1 LPHRK
6 LSEEQEIMVAD
17 AFVAGEKMADI
28 VRRLDLTRKVVRN
41 ALKRRGVYVLRRER
55 PHKFTEDERRQMVDL
70 YLNKEITRGDI
81 AKRMGVSV
89 GAVENNLIKAG
100 ITLKNKGLRSR
111 TLNLPADPALV
122 GYIAGIV
129 DGEGNI
135 LSRLRLGRR
144 LQVVVAVTSTD
155 KSLVDW
161 LMRIGGRFQR
171 DITRSSTNHFG
182 KKEVLRWIVSRRR
195 DVKLLIEAILP
206 YLIIKRADAIKAL
219 KGLDDLGD

>member
-1 LPHRK
+1 
-6 LSEEQEIMVAD
+6 MVAD

-135 LSRLRLGRR
+135 FSRLRPGRR
-144 LQVVVAVTSTD
+144 LQVVVAITSTN
-155 KSLVDW
+155 KSLINW
-161 LMRIGGRFQR
+161 LMEIGGRFQPK
-171 DITRSSTNHFG
+171 ISSANHFG
-182 KKEVLRWIVSRRR
+182 KKEVYRWIVSRRR
-195 DVKLLIEAILP
+195 DVKPLIEAILP